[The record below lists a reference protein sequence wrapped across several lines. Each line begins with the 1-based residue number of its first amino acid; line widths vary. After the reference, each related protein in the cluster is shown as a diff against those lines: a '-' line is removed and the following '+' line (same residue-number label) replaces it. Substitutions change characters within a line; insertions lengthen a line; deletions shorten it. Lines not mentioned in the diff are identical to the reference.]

1 MDIGTLSGCGIASAD
16 KSMNRDLVR
25 REFSKLA
32 KTYARSRGPEA
43 FREAREFTHWIGLSP
58 DEWVLDAAS
67 GPGVLAKAMA
77 SAARSPVFAL
87 DVSFRM
93 LDLAR
98 RQQPGRNLAVA
109 VGDVQSLP
117 FASASFDVVTCTY
130 SFANFPDPSQVLREF
145 ARVTRPDGKIGI
157 IDVTAPSDP
166 AENQRLNELESSRSH
181 IYTHLLTC
189 GQFDDLFASVGLKL
203 KCWRVYRSHQRF
215 RDWLRLSPAI
225 DPHEGHR
232 IRERVLKDGEPA
244 PDSGAASREFLS
256 YFTAWFLLQ
265 KSLVR
270 PS

>member
-1 MDIGTLSGCGIASAD
+1 
-16 KSMNRDLVR
+16 MNKDLVR
-25 REFSKLA
+25 SEFSRLA

-43 FREAREFTHWIGLSP
+43 FREAREFTDWIGLSP

-77 SAARSPVFAL
+77 SAARNPVFAL
-87 DVSFRM
+87 DISFRM

-98 RQQPGRNLAVA
+98 RKQPSQHLPVA

-117 FASASFDVVTCTY
+117 FASESFDVVTCTY

-145 ARVTRPDGKIGI
+145 ARVTRPGGKIGI

-166 AENQRLNELESSRSH
+166 AENRRLNELESSRSH

-189 GQFDDLFASVGLKL
+189 GQFDDLFASAGLKL
-203 KCWRVYRSHQRF
+203 KRWRVCRRHQRF

-232 IRERVLKDGEPA
+232 IRERVLKDAA
-244 PDSGAASREFLS
+244 PIPGRDAASQEFLS

-265 KSLVR
+265 KSPAR